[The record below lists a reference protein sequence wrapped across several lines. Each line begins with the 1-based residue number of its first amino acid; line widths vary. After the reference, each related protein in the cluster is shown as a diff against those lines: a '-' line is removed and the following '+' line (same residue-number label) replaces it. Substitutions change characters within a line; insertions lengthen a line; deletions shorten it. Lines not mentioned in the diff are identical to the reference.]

1 MQNIKDHLT
10 SLVQDPIH
18 ISVRIGLR
26 IASIAIGIW
35 LVKEVSVM
43 GLTLI
48 GFI

>member
-1 MQNIKDHLT
+1 MQNVRDHLT
-10 SLVQDPIH
+10 SFVQDPLH

-26 IASIAIGIW
+26 IASIALGIW
-35 LVKEVSVM
+35 VVKEISVM